1 MPLCKSTDLHFEYCV
16 LVQSS
21 QKTPTGGREAVKN
34 GNKNEWFSYM
44 KGCISNGRQWVEGQM
59 CVRKRTI
66 TEICN
71 VRSDIE
77 RKIENV

>member
-44 KGCISNGRQWVEGQM
+44 KLKVVSAMEDSGWKVR
-59 CVRKRTI
+59 CV
-66 TEICN
+66 
-71 VRSDIE
+71 
-77 RKIENV
+77 